1 MTRGNI
7 TKKGSA
13 DAGLQVETNL
23 RPVSL
28 LRHLKA
34 VETTLGRVKTMI
46 NGPRLIDLDLL
57 VYGNSQITIG
67 QRGDEEG
74 SLGKGCG
81 WLQVPHWGI
90 GEREFVLRPLRE

>member
-1 MTRGNI
+1 M
-7 TKKGSA
+7 
-13 DAGLQVETNL
+13 ETNL